1 MKERDEIED
10 LFSSAFGD
18 FEKMP
23 PVDVK
28 TAIDDQL
35 FNVPPK
41 RRKKGYIWIM
51 SVMALLIGAVWFG
64 YSYFENGSGKE
75 QQVSAS
81 SAVSDSG
88 TDGNSEGKK
97 QSRLEKSQ
105 ILNEVSADIQNGKNN
120 SQVLKNQKTQEKEGF
135 AKKKSSMTN
144 DNEAVQTNGT
154 KNTGGAKKNGG
165 SKKKVSKQPETAELS
180 ETIIEEPFNTPGV
193 TEINHPKNDVS
204 DEVENKETELTKN
217 NDEAKTVSAPG
228 DSSQTQTS
236 NEPTPEMPSASQNEE
251 KNWSLS
257 LTAGPTYGLS
267 KLDRPSSPEY
277 FMKEN
282 VGFAASVES
291 SFMLGQKWGLT
302 TGLDFNTR
310 TDIFYREVMDS
321 IFIGQA
327 YDYIYDTQVV
337 DSVIDS
343 VLVDV
348 YENSEIVSEEQ
359 QRISHFS
366 IAVPVYFTLSFPLTQ
381 KLNMELNGGMRFSYV
396 SNKLSSNDF
405 SLPVPTFKSVGI
417 RATLR
422 PQIIYRMDN
431 GMGIGGY
438 LNAGY
443 DVIPAVEWESI
454 KRSRL
459 DLGGGILLRYS
470 F

>member
-10 LFSSAFGD
+10 LFSSAFSD

-23 PVDVK
+23 PPDLK
-28 TAIDDQL
+28 SAIDERL
-35 FNVPPK
+35 FTIPEK
-41 RRKKGYIWIM
+41 KRKKGYIWIM
-51 SVMALLIGAVWFG
+51 SVVALLIGVLWFG
-64 YSYFENGSGKE
+64 YAYFDGSNQKEQLVISSSAFSDSTAKGSGSGQDGQRDKKSVIVDENGTATESKEKVKDGSNTLSVQGKE
-75 QQVSAS
+75 RVHDANQSETVNAS
-81 SAVSDSG
+81 G
-88 TDGNSEGKK
+88 RGKQK
-97 QSRLEKSQ
+97 
-105 ILNEVSADIQNGKNN
+105 GG
-120 SQVLKNQKTQEKEGF
+120 LK
-135 AKKKSSMTN
+135 AKK
-144 DNEAVQTNGT
+144 
-154 KNTGGAKKNGG
+154 G
-165 SKKKVSKQPETAELS
+165 SKEKTTTDKNVNDQLS
-180 ETIIEEPFNTPGV
+180 ETVNEHPFNTPGV
-193 TEINHPKNDVS
+193 TEVNNPVNDVS
-204 DEVENKETELTKN
+204 DDNSAQGTESDKKDDVAVADAESKDT
-217 NDEAKTVSAPG
+217 DT
-228 DSSQTQTS
+228 TQP
-236 NEPTPEMPSASQNEE
+236 EIKQDPTPQLPLAEDNSK
-251 KNWSLS
+251 KNWSLT
-257 LTAGPTYGLS
+257 LLAGPTYGLS

-277 FMKEN
+277 FMKET

-291 SFMLGQKWGLT
+291 SFMLGQKWGVT

-321 IFIGQA
+321 TFIGQA

-348 YENSEIVSEEQ
+348 YENSGIVSEEQ

-366 IAVPVYFTLSFPLTQ
+366 VAVPVYFTLAFPLSS
-381 KLNMELNGGMRFSYV
+381 KLNLELNGGMRFSYV

-438 LNAGY
+438 LNTGY
-443 DVIPAVEWESI
+443 DVIPAVQWESI
-454 KRSRL
+454 KRSRI